1 VAELQER
8 GAAAAAV
15 APQGRVARIRQS
27 ALAET
32 LGIRAFRFY
41 WTSTFFYFL
50 AFGTQRFVFVWLVLE
65 LSDNSGLAGVTG
77 FALGIPA
84 FFITLPAGAYADRM
98 DRRRMVVGANI
109 AGGLV
114 SLAIAALIWTD
125 VITVGLAI
133 TMALATGVTTA
144 ATQPPLMALI
154 PTLVPRERLMNG
166 IVLRT
171 MGQNLAMVLGASV
184 GGVVIDIWD
193 IGGSFAIL
201 TVAYV
206 LSTLAMMRVRSQA
219 SAVAMPSAAGPSAG
233 PSRNGA
239 AGGASSGSASG
250 AGPSS
255 NGASGAASSG
265 SASGAGRPP
274 LLTSV
279 REGLVFIYRNPG
291 LLGLVV
297 LLASMGLV
305 MLGPVFVLVP
315 QIAKD
320 DLGQSATGASILFA
334 ITSVGMFLMSVV
346 LASMS
351 DLRHKG
357 ALLLITLMIGGVIVA
372 GIGAS
377 QWYAVTA
384 VMMFLWGLG
393 GGIIVNLNQTL
404 AQTHTPDE
412 MMGRVMSVVAL
423 AIAGMMPLGM
433 LAAGGGSV
441 LTGAGEWL
449 ILCGAVLTL
458 LGVVMWVRLP
468 ALRTMD

>member
-1 VAELQER
+1 MESSLAELQEQSAPPAEPV
-8 GAAAAAV
+8 AA
-15 APQGRVARIRQS
+15 GRTARFKQS
-27 ALAET
+27 ALGQT
-32 LGIRAFRFY
+32 LAIRQFQLY

-65 LSDNSGLAGVTG
+65 LSDNSALAGVTG

-84 FFITLPAGAYADRM
+84 FFITLPAGAYADRL
-98 DRRRMVVGANI
+98 DRKQMVVWTNV

-125 VITVGLAI
+125 VISVGLAI
-133 TMALATGVTTA
+133 VMALATGVTTA
-144 ATQPPLMALI
+144 ATQPPLMAMV

-184 GGVVIDIWD
+184 GGIVIDVWD

-206 LSTLAMMRVRSQA
+206 LSTLTMLRIRSRSIDPQAA
-219 SAVAMPSAAGPSAG
+219 SA
-233 PSRNGA
+233 
-239 AGGASSGSASG
+239 ASS
-250 AGPSS
+250 P
-255 NGASGAASSG
+255 NGASK
-265 SASGAGRPP
+265 RPP
-274 LLTSV
+274 LMTSV
-279 REGLVFIYRNPG
+279 REGLTFIYRNPG
-291 LLGLVV
+291 LLGLMV
-297 LLASMGLV
+297 LLATLGFV

-315 QIAKD
+315 EIAKE

-334 ITSVGMFLMSVV
+334 ITSAGMLVMSVV

-351 DLRHKG
+351 NLRHKG
-357 ALLLITLMIGGVIVA
+357 AMLLITLMIGGVVVV

-377 QWYAVTA
+377 QWYVVTA

-393 GGIIVNLNQTL
+393 GGVMVNLNQTL

-412 MMGRVMSVVAL
+412 MMGRVMSVVTL

-441 LTGAGEWL
+441 LIGAGEWL
-449 ILCGAVLTL
+449 MVCGVTLVVVGAVL
-458 LGVVMWVRLP
+458 WFRLP
-468 ALRTMD
+468 ALREME

>member
-219 SAVAMPSAAGPSAG
+219 SAVAMPLAGGPSA
-233 PSRNGA
+233 
-239 AGGASSGSASG
+239 SGASG

-255 NGASGAASSG
+255 NGASGGASSNG
-265 SASGAGRPP
+265 ASGAGRPP
-274 LLTSV
+274 LMTSV

-458 LGVVMWVRLP
+458 LGVVMWLRLP

>member
-8 GAAAAAV
+8 GAAATTAV
-15 APQGRVARIRQS
+15 PLGRAGRFRQS
-27 ALAET
+27 ALGQT
-32 LGIRAFRFY
+32 LAIRSFQLY
-41 WTSTFFYFL
+41 WASTFFYFL

-65 LSDNSGLAGVTG
+65 LSDNAGLAGVTG

-84 FFITLPAGAYADRM
+84 FFITLPAGAYADRL
-98 DRRRMVVGANI
+98 DRQRMVVWTNV

-114 SLAIAALIWTD
+114 SLTIAALIWTD

-133 TMALATGVTTA
+133 VMALATGVTTA
-144 ATQPPLMALI
+144 ATQPPLTAMI

-184 GGVVIDIWD
+184 GGVVIDVWD

-206 LSTLAMMRVRSQA
+206 LSTVTMLRVRSR
-219 SAVAMPSAAGPSAG
+219 VPGAAAPAT
-233 PSRNGA
+233 PSRNGT
-239 AGGASSGSASG
+239 GGAPSGSA
-250 AGPSS
+250 A
-255 NGASGAASSG
+255 GAA
-265 SASGAGRPP
+265 RPP
-274 LLTSV
+274 LMTSV
-279 REGLVFIYRNPG
+279 REGLAFIYGNPG
-291 LLGLVV
+291 LLGLMV
-297 LLASMGLV
+297 LLATLGFL

-315 QIAKD
+315 EIARE

-334 ITSVGMFLMSVV
+334 VTSAGMLVMSVV

-357 ALLLITLMIGGVIVA
+357 AILLITLVIGGVVVI

-384 VMMFLWGLG
+384 LMMFLWGLG
-393 GGIIVNLNQTL
+393 GGIMVNLNQTL
-404 AQTHTPDE
+404 AQMHTPDE

-433 LAAGGGSV
+433 LVAGGGSV
-441 LTGAGEWL
+441 LLGAGEWL
-449 ILCGAVLTL
+449 MLCGVALIAIGAL
-458 LGVVMWVRLP
+458 LWFRLP
-468 ALRTMD
+468 ALRQM

>member
-1 VAELQER
+1 LAELQER
-8 GAAAAAV
+8 GTDADPAV
-15 APQGRVARIRQS
+15 AAGRIGRFKQSPLGQTLAIRSFQ
-27 ALAET
+27 L
-32 LGIRAFRFY
+32 Y

-65 LSDNSGLAGVTG
+65 LSDNSLLAGVTG

-84 FFITLPAGAYADRM
+84 FFITLPAGAYADRL
-98 DRRRMVVGANI
+98 DRKKMVVWTNV

-114 SLAIAALIWTD
+114 SLMIAALIWTD
-125 VITVGLAI
+125 VITVWLAI
-133 TMALATGVTTA
+133 VMALATGVTTA
-144 ATQPPLMALI
+144 ATQPPLMAMV

-184 GGVVIDIWD
+184 GGIVIDVWD

-206 LSTLAMMRVRSQA
+206 LSTLTMMRLRSQPAAPAVSRGPA
-219 SAVAMPSAAGPSAG
+219 SA
-233 PSRNGA
+233 NGA
-239 AGGASSGSASG
+239 TE
-250 AGPSS
+250 
-255 NGASGAASSG
+255 
-265 SASGAGRPP
+265 RPP
-274 LLTSV
+274 LMTSV
-279 REGLVFIYRNPG
+279 REGLTFIYRNPG
-291 LLGLVV
+291 LLGLIV
-297 LLASMGLV
+297 LLATLGFV

-315 QIAKD
+315 EIARE

-334 ITSVGMFLMSVV
+334 ITSAGMLVMSVV

-351 DLRHKG
+351 NLRHKG
-357 ALLLITLMIGGVIVA
+357 ALLLITLAIGGAVVI

-377 QWYAVTA
+377 QWYVVTA

-393 GGIIVNLNQTL
+393 GGVMVNLNQTL

-412 MMGRVMSVVAL
+412 MMGRVMSVVTL

-433 LAAGGGSV
+433 LVAGGASV
-441 LTGAGEWL
+441 LIGAGEWL
-449 ILCGAVLTL
+449 MVCGTALIVIGGVL
-458 LGVVMWVRLP
+458 WVRLP
-468 ALRTMD
+468 ALREME